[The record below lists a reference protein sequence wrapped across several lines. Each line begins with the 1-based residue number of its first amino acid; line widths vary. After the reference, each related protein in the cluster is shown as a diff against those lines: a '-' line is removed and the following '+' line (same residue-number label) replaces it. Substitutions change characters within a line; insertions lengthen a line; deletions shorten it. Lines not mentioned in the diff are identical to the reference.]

1 MDSTESEVPPPS
13 KYASSQSKE
22 NTIQLKKMA
31 QAQKQLYKES
41 RNSSSKS
48 KLTTPPPTNQP
59 KQTTDVVKDETSSV
73 CNTTSD
79 CVAGINQT
87 IDRIGEK
94 LKSDCDAMK
103 TELNSK
109 YHEFKMLVDERTENT
124 TKDIGALKNEFE
136 SRFDVI
142 HNSTEKQA
150 DIHLKI
156 ENAIEVAIKELYK
169 KVHYIE
175 QILFTNDDRNDPE
188 VTATSVTSVT
198 STPQKDEVGAQ
209 KKEEVGKNVLAI
221 KQKPSTSEKGAL
233 GSQKEN
239 DVIEA
244 IVSSTFKPSNA
255 VSVPNTS
262 SPSPPKSTT
271 IVNVDD
277 SKPKIDNNLVVADSV
292 QTAGSYSFNI
302 NYEI

>member
-1 MDSTESEVPPPS
+1 MDSTDSEVPPPS
-13 KYASSQSKE
+13 KYANSHSKE
-22 NTIQLKKMA
+22 NTLQLKKMA
-31 QAQKQLYKES
+31 HAQKQKYKEF
-41 RNSSSKS
+41 RNSSKS
-48 KLTTPPPTNQP
+48 KLETPTIHPP
-59 KQTTDVVKDETSSV
+59 KIDVVKDEISAV
-73 CNTTSD
+73 CDATSD

-136 SRFDVI
+136 SRFDAI

-209 KKEEVGKNVLAI
+209 KKEEVGKNVSAI

-239 DVIEA
+239 EVIEA

-262 SPSPPKSTT
+262 SPSPPQSTT

-302 NYEI
+302 NYEV

>member
-1 MDSTESEVPPPS
+1 MDSTDSEVPPPS
-13 KYASSQSKE
+13 KYANSHSKE
-22 NTIQLKKMA
+22 NTLQLKKMA
-31 QAQKQLYKES
+31 HAQKQKYKEF
-41 RNSSSKS
+41 RNSSKS
-48 KLTTPPPTNQP
+48 KLEAPTIHPPQI
-59 KQTTDVVKDETSSV
+59 DVVKDEISAV
-73 CNTTSD
+73 CDATSD

-175 QILFTNDDRNDPE
+175 QI
-188 VTATSVTSVT
+188 
-198 STPQKDEVGAQ
+198 
-209 KKEEVGKNVLAI
+209 
-221 KQKPSTSEKGAL
+221 
-233 GSQKEN
+233 
-239 DVIEA
+239 
-244 IVSSTFKPSNA
+244 
-255 VSVPNTS
+255 
-262 SPSPPKSTT
+262 
-271 IVNVDD
+271 
-277 SKPKIDNNLVVADSV
+277 
-292 QTAGSYSFNI
+292 
-302 NYEI
+302 

>member
-1 MDSTESEVPPPS
+1 MDSTDSEVPPPS
-13 KYASSQSKE
+13 KYANSHSKE
-22 NTIQLKKMA
+22 NTLQLKKMA
-31 QAQKQLYKES
+31 HAQKQKYKEF
-41 RNSSSKS
+41 RNSSKS
-48 KLTTPPPTNQP
+48 KLETPTIHPP
-59 KQTTDVVKDETSSV
+59 KIDVVKDEISAV
-73 CNTTSD
+73 CDATSD

-103 TELNSK
+103 TEINSK
-109 YHEFKMLVDERTENT
+109 YLEFKMLVDERTENT

-209 KKEEVGKNVLAI
+209 KKEEVGKNVSAI

-239 DVIEA
+239 EVIEA
-244 IVSSTFKPSNA
+244 IVSSMFKPDA
-255 VSVPNTS
+255 VSVSSTS
-262 SPSPPKSTT
+262 SPNPPQSTT

-302 NYEI
+302 NYEV

>member
-1 MDSTESEVPPPS
+1 MDSTDSEVPPPS
-13 KYASSQSKE
+13 KYANSHSKE
-22 NTIQLKKMA
+22 NTLQLKKMA
-31 QAQKQLYKES
+31 HAQKQKYKEF
-41 RNSSSKS
+41 RNSSKS
-48 KLTTPPPTNQP
+48 KLETPTIHPP
-59 KQTTDVVKDETSSV
+59 KIDVVKDEISAE
-73 CNTTSD
+73 CNATSD
-79 CVAGINQT
+79 CVAGINHT

-109 YHEFKMLVDERTENT
+109 YLEFKMLVDERTENT
-124 TKDIGALKNEFE
+124 TKDIRALKNEFE
-136 SRFDVI
+136 SRFDAI

-188 VTATSVTSVT
+188 VTSTSVTSVT

-239 DVIEA
+239 EVIEA

-302 NYEI
+302 NYEV

>member
-1 MDSTESEVPPPS
+1 M
-13 KYASSQSKE
+13 
-22 NTIQLKKMA
+22 
-31 QAQKQLYKES
+31 
-41 RNSSSKS
+41 
-48 KLTTPPPTNQP
+48 
-59 KQTTDVVKDETSSV
+59 KDEISAE
-73 CNTTSD
+73 CNATSD
-79 CVAGINQT
+79 CVAGINLT

-94 LKSDCDAMK
+94 LKSECDAMK

-188 VTATSVTSVT
+188 VTVTSVT

-233 GSQKEN
+233 GTQKEN
-239 DVIEA
+239 EVIEA
-244 IVSSTFKPSNA
+244 IVSSTIKPSNA
-255 VSVPNTS
+255 VSVSSTS
-262 SPSPPKSTT
+262 SPNPPQSTT
-271 IVNVDD
+271 ILNVDD
-277 SKPKIDNNLVVADSV
+277 IS
-292 QTAGSYSFNI
+292 QR
-302 NYEI
+302 

>member
-1 MDSTESEVPPPS
+1 MDSTDSEVPPPS
-13 KYASSQSKE
+13 KYANSHSKE
-22 NTIQLKKMA
+22 NTLQLKKMA
-31 QAQKQLYKES
+31 HAQKQKYKEF
-41 RNSSSKS
+41 RNSSKS
-48 KLTTPPPTNQP
+48 KLETPTIHPP
-59 KQTTDVVKDETSSV
+59 KIDVVKDEISAE
-73 CNTTSD
+73 CNATSD

-136 SRFDVI
+136 SRFDAI

-209 KKEEVGKNVLAI
+209 KKEEVGKNVSAI
-221 KQKPSTSEKGAL
+221 KQKPSTSEKDAL

-239 DVIEA
+239 EVIEA
-244 IVSSTFKPSNA
+244 IVSSMFKPDA
-255 VSVPNTS
+255 VSVSSTS
-262 SPSPPKSTT
+262 SPNPPQSTT
-271 IVNVDD
+271 ILNVDD

-302 NYEI
+302 NYEV